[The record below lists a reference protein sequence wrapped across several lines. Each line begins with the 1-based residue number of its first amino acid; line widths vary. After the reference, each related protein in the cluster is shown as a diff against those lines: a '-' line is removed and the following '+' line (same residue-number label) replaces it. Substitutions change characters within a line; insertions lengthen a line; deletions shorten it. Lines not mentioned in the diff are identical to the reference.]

1 MLDNVVEF
9 NRGFEF
15 YAFSWVRR
23 DANRVAYVLL
33 LLLIGLVSV
42 VISFPPLILR
52 ELRKDVCG
60 LFV

>member
-1 MLDNVVEF
+1 M
-9 NRGFEF
+9 
-15 YAFSWVRR
+15 
-23 DANRVAYVLL
+23 VLNSMHLVGLGEMQIELLMHL
-33 LLLIGLVSV
+33 LLLIGLVSI